1 MTVVLRATSKVGI
14 YWDNLWDNRCDNH
27 GIKPGVEITSGIY
40 SDRPNSDGL
49 KKHLQAFKSLRSQ
62 RKREPHTWVSSK
74 SKRSKSGS
82 ESSSSSSSSC
92 SKLPILRNSES
103 WCYSPKLN
111 RGMDRFFSASHRFP
125 APNSTEFVPSRTS
138 QDSRHNSRLQTPSPP
153 GFDHRDWP
161 LLPTT
166 SSPHQWF
173 LKPGRRASDFA
184 IPKVADFGNL
194 YDLKKCPIPI
204 SAVYI
209 LINHHQIPIYS
220 SCFAGSLLA
229 LIQGWNE
236 AGGNTQGID
245 CEQLSMSKR
254 TEDNLFYVLLGYSW
268 EIIGYK

>member
-14 YWDNLWDNRCDNH
+14 YWDNRCDNH

-40 SDRPNSDGL
+40 SDRPTSDGL
-49 KKHLQAFKSLRSQ
+49 EKHLQAFKSLRSQ
-62 RKREPHTWVSSK
+62 KKREPHTWVSSK

-92 SKLPILRNSES
+92 SKLPILRSSES

-111 RGMDRFFSASHRFP
+111 RGMDRFFSAFHRFP

-173 LKPGRRASDFA
+173 LKPGCRASDFV
-184 IPKVADFGNL
+184 IPKVADFENPYPHFCWL
-194 YDLKKCPIPI
+194 YP
-204 SAVYI
+204 
-209 LINHHQIPIYS
+209 HQSPSNPNIFIMNGRLTLGADS
-220 SCFAGSLLA
+220 GCF
-229 LIQGWNE
+229 ND
-236 AGGNTQGID
+236 AGGNTQGVD
-245 CEQLSMSKR
+245 CSFQCPKGLKTTCFMFFWDVHGK
-254 TEDNLFYVLLGYSW
+254 
-268 EIIGYK
+268 